1 MKRSRLITRILLVLV
16 ALFGCSVALSAGLSA
31 WALSNVLE
39 SQYQS
44 KGRAIAVTI
53 AGASVDDIL
62 LHNET
67 ATLQARIDQ
76 FARTEGVA
84 YILVRSQD
92 GEVLAHTFA
101 PEVPAQLLQP
111 DEDAERVVVR
121 EVVLPDLGKFMDVT
135 APILHGEIG
144 YVHVGMDEG
153 SVDAAYWKA
162 VRRQGLIGGLL
173 GLVILAASWLLVER
187 IAEPLRRLTRQ
198 ARKIATL
205 ESDYEPI
212 GPAAAAL
219 APITRRSDEVGQ
231 LAAALVHM
239 IEAVAAREQ
248 RLKWAEESL
257 RRSESYFRSLI
268 ENVTDVIVLLDA
280 GGLARY
286 ISPSLRDLL
295 DFSVREWRG
304 RDVALL
310 IHPDDREAFRSALA
324 SCAPRD
330 PPPESSSTLFE
341 GASVEVRMVR
351 ADGSL
356 RIVDAAMCNL
366 LADPSVGGIVVTF
379 RDITDRKR
387 TVELNQAKEA
397 AEESSRLK
405 SQFLANISHEIRTPM
420 HHILGLTD
428 LALLT
433 ELSDEQRDYLE
444 TAKTSANGL
453 MDILNDVLDF
463 SSLEAGKVQIE
474 RSPFRLRET
483 IGDALKLLA
492 VRAREQG
499 LELNQL
505 VSKAVPERVVGDA
518 NRLRQVLLALV
529 GNAIKFTPE
538 GGVIV
543 EISLAAYGLA
553 EESNDGAA
561 KPQAAEVGLHFA
573 VRDTGIGIAP
583 EKQRVIFE
591 PFVQGDGSM
600 TRKYGGT
607 GLGLTI
613 SRSLVE
619 LMGGRMWV
627 ESTPGEGSVFH
638 FTARVERVER
648 ESGIKRPA
656 PRQ

>member
-31 WALSNVLE
+31 WSLSNVLE
-39 SQYQS
+39 SQYRS
-44 KGRAIAVTI
+44 KGRAIAVTV

-62 LHNET
+62 LHKET
-67 ATLQARIDQ
+67 ATLQARIDE

-84 YILVRSQD
+84 YILVRSQE

-101 PEVPAQLLQP
+101 PEVPASLLRP
-111 DEDAERVVVR
+111 DEDSQTVLVR
-121 EVVLPDLGKFMDVT
+121 KVVLPELGKFMDVT

-153 SVDAAYWKA
+153 IIDAAYWGA
-162 VRRQGLIGGLL
+162 LRRQGLVGGLL

-187 IAEPLRRLTRQ
+187 IAEPLRKLTRQ

-205 ESDYEPI
+205 ESDHEPI
-212 GPAAAAL
+212 QPAAADL

-248 RLKWAEESL
+248 RLKWAEDSL
-257 RRSESYFRSLI
+257 RRSEMYFRSLI

-366 LADPSVGGIVVTF
+366 LADPAVGGIVVTF

-387 TVELNQAKEA
+387 TVELKQAKDA

-420 HHILGLTD
+420 NHILGLTD

-433 ELSDEQRDYLE
+433 ELTDEQRDYLE

-453 MDILNDVLDF
+453 MEILNDVLDF
-463 SSLEAGKVQIE
+463 SSLEAGRVLVE
-474 RSPFRLRET
+474 RTPFCLRET
-483 IGDALKLLA
+483 IGDALKLL
-492 VRAREQG
+492 VIRAREQG
-499 LELNQL
+499 LELNHV
-505 VSKAVPERVVGDA
+505 VSKVVPERVVGDA

-538 GGVIV
+538 GGVII
-543 EISLAAYGLA
+543 EISLAACGLA
-553 EESNDGAA
+553 VESNEGPA
-561 KPQAAEVGLHFA
+561 KPQAAEVELHFA

-583 EKQRVIFE
+583 EKLRVIFE

-600 TRKYGGT
+600 TRTYGGT

-638 FTARVERVER
+638 FTVGVQR
-648 ESGIKRPA
+648 ESRIKRPA